1 MADIPNLPGIP
12 TVTPVTDQTIA
23 AILRPMKESLE
34 ILGSMVTGAPLP
46 NGQVISTGIQNLT
59 SVSNSPNTS
68 AYNPLTDYTP
78 PPMPTGF
85 SIMGAFTNI
94 IMSWD
99 DAAYLNHAY
108 TEVWRSTTNV
118 LSTAALIGFAP
129 GSVYTDTVGNNSTY
143 YYWIRFVSQANITGP
158 YNSPVGTLGQTALDP
173 AYVMSVLRGQ
183 ITESQLYA
191 DLSSKINLITA
202 DPSVPG
208 SVNARLT
215 TETTSRTTADSA
227 LQSSITTLQSTVS
240 TNQSTLNASIQS
252 EATTRANA
260 DSALSTSITTLQ
272 STVNTNNTTLTA
284 AVSTEAT
291 TRASVDGGLL
301 AQYTVKVDINGRVAG
316 FGLAST
322 TTGGT
327 PTSSFIVIADRF
339 AVVSPSS
346 TGETPSVPFAIGVV
360 DGVTR
365 VAMVNAF
372 IQDAAI
378 TNAKIANLAVDSA
391 KIANLAVGT
400 AKMADASITAAK
412 IIDANI
418 TTAKIADAAIT
429 NAKIAN
435 LAVGTANIADA
446 SITAAKIVNA
456 SITNAQIANG
466 TITSAQIADATITS
480 ADIASATITAANI
493 ASATITNAQI
503 ASATIVAAN
512 IADGNITNAKIASAA
527 IDNAK
532 IANAAVSTLSIQGQA
547 VTIPV
552 SAFVAGERGA
562 GDNNYGW
569 GISLTVSFYS
579 TGAPKVIT
587 FCGQNNGASNSMQA
601 ALNTNGSP
609 PWIGAGHGVF
619 YGNFL
624 IATQAAPGTG
634 LYLSYLDTSTYA
646 GLVTYNIWTQGG
658 DWNYFTPWGGL
669 ANSLISVLEVKR

>member
-400 AKMADASITAAK
+400 A
-412 IIDANI
+412 
-418 TTAKIADAAIT
+418 
-429 NAKIAN
+429 
-435 LAVGTANIADA
+435 NIADA